1 MTRTNRPRRTAA
13 DLPAP
18 GTTYSRHVRRGDHRG
33 GIIALPPAERRAPCL
48 YPHGPDGRYVL
59 SAGGHGKGVWLCY
72 RCLQWATV
80 LDRWRQ
86 RMAKR
91 AA

>member
-1 MTRTNRPRRTAA
+1 MTRTNLPRRTAA

-18 GTTYSRHVRRGDHRG
+18 GTTYSQRG
-33 GIIALPPAERRAPCL
+33 GAIVLPPKYRRAPCL

-59 SAGGHGKGVWLCY
+59 SHAGHGKGEWLCY

-86 RMAKR
+86 QMARR
-91 AA
+91 AT

>member
-1 MTRTNRPRRTAA
+1 MTRPAIRRTAA

-18 GTTYSRHVRRGDHRG
+18 GTTYSRSAQRDGRKGNAIV
-33 GIIALPPAERRAPCL
+33 LPPEHVRAPCC
-48 YPHGPDGRYVL
+48 YPHAPDGRYVL
-59 SAGGHGKGVWLCY
+59 SAASHGKGVWLCF

-86 RMAKR
+86 QMAR
-91 AA
+91 RVA